1 MLNAL
6 GILKTFDALYSSD
19 TPDTLHTPHADTL
32 AIPMS
37 RVSGSFRIPRASKVP
52 WILEYL
58 EYSKLLKFVNTQR
71 RTFIYFFDSKN

>member
-6 GILKTFDALYSSD
+6 GILNTFDALYSSD
-19 TPDTLHTPHADTL
+19 TPGTLHTPHADTL

-58 EYSKLLKFVNTQR
+58 EYLEYSKCFRKFRHSV
-71 RTFIYFFDSKN
+71 YSVY